1 MSPRNRGCSIVSH
14 DFPGDLRTRLAE
26 VEHGIGLRPAM
37 ATLRPGR
44 FCHSTY
50 GNSSGFYCIM
60 VSIYLSI
67 HRSIHRSI
75 DLSIQRSIDL
85 SIQRPIDQ

>member
-44 FCHSTY
+44 FVIAHMETLVVY
-50 GNSSGFYCIM
+50 I
-60 VSIYLSI
+60 V
-67 HRSIHRSI
+67 
-75 DLSIQRSIDL
+75 
-85 SIQRPIDQ
+85 